1 MADPLLGLAIAGWLF
16 LSTRE
21 VLVEALDQLLDRE
34 LPDAE
39 RERICELALGT
50 RGVLGVHGLRTRRSG
65 RTRHIQVHLELD
77 AQLTLAESETIADT
91 VRSAIL
97 VAFPGADILIQKDP
111 ASPLAADATD
121 VRR

>member
-1 MADPLLGLAIAGWLF
+1 MADPLLGLAIAGWLL

-39 RERICELALGT
+39 RDRICELAWGT
-50 RGVLGVHGLRTRRSG
+50 RGVLGVHALRTRRSG
-65 RTRHIQVHLELD
+65 RTRLIEMHLELD
-77 AQLTLAESETIADT
+77 AQLTIAESETIAEA

-97 VAFPGADILIQKDP
+97 EAFPGADILVQKDP
-111 ASPLAADATD
+111 ADTSAMRD
-121 VRR
+121 